1 MYRYVTSKIDET
13 SDCITIFTLFISIC
27 KLTNCVFLMHICNE
41 KKNEEKNVKH
51 PFEAHPLHEIQR
63 EQKML
68 NVIFFPMT
76 VYKMTQEEKE
86 TFKINQVRL

>member
-1 MYRYVTSKIDET
+1 
-13 SDCITIFTLFISIC
+13 
-27 KLTNCVFLMHICNE
+27 MHICNE

-86 TFKINQVRL
+86 TFKINQVRLWEGKKIRKSGFLVEWDRRRKL

>member
-1 MYRYVTSKIDET
+1 
-13 SDCITIFTLFISIC
+13 
-27 KLTNCVFLMHICNE
+27 MHICNE